1 MTEWNKMQAH
11 QICNDF
17 DADLFERRV
26 KAKNYLKNL
35 TVQKTTKLNVVRK
48 SCGNSSRKWVNAFGW
63 NQTLPA
69 NSAKILRLGTM
80 SILISG
86 VHCSIADKSQ

>member
-26 KAKNYLKNL
+26 KAK
-35 TVQKTTKLNVVRK
+35 KLFKEREFEIVINI
-48 SCGNSSRKWVNAFGW
+48 F
-63 NQTLPA
+63 Q
-69 NSAKILRLGTM
+69 
-80 SILISG
+80 
-86 VHCSIADKSQ
+86 